1 MDLLVKVQ
9 RLSIIYDD
17 HVQFEYGINV
27 GKRIVC
33 LKTAAL
39 RHGCK
44 FTTCHLPLTPDRPLG
59 NCELHHVIQ

>member
-39 RHGCK
+39 RHG
-44 FTTCHLPLTPDRPLG
+44 
-59 NCELHHVIQ
+59 